1 MTRQLFEDNMNR
13 AQLDFTAM
21 FDALTPEYR
30 SSVVMRALRARDHVS
45 PDAGRAFDSAIRGSI
60 RITGYSNPALA
71 ISSTLLEPVNGTV
84 AKSEKLAA
92 AILRVWAES
101 MDELEKLVSNHL
113 SSQGLPTDYPDLDNS
128 RFRGFWDETAWEKEM
143 DWIIDLSESWS
154 EEDVALMLCYVSGRT
169 ISFDDDGEDG
179 EDGDYADD
187 SGVSTDSFV
196 DSIRVDESPRA
207 AEPERGPAAPQH
219 SGVIQEP
226 AAQEAPTQEP
236 EEVEAPGPDPEPTP
250 EPRPEPAVPA
260 PSGAAAELR
269 GPAILNQCI
278 DYLRSLSPED
288 GNWNQA
294 VPAFVEA
301 VSDIRALKSA
311 QRERRASL
319 VTAHSEIT
327 EEFSADLEFLEQD
340 MSFWSAQGLTELAE
354 LDRTLELAAGLRNLL
369 NEYRE
374 VRRPGATLSEE
385 RGRRE
390 RRSALEPRI
399 IDTMGLVRQAM
410 SGARGELVYEPVDDD
425 RGPGLADG

>member
-1 MTRQLFEDNMNR
+1 M
-13 AQLDFTAM
+13 
-21 FDALTPEYR
+21 
-30 SSVVMRALRARDHVS
+30 
-45 PDAGRAFDSAIRGSI
+45 
-60 RITGYSNPALA
+60 
-71 ISSTLLEPVNGTV
+71 
-84 AKSEKLAA
+84 
-92 AILRVWAES
+92 
-101 MDELEKLVSNHL
+101 
-113 SSQGLPTDYPDLDNS
+113 
-128 RFRGFWDETAWEKEM
+128 
-143 DWIIDLSESWS
+143 
-154 EEDVALMLCYVSGRT
+154 
-169 ISFDDDGEDG
+169 
-179 EDGDYADD
+179 
-187 SGVSTDSFV
+187 

-207 AEPERGPAAPQH
+207 AEPERGLAAPQH

-319 VTAHSEIT
+319 VAAHSEIT

-425 RGPGLADG
+425 RGGRGWQMVSHLVNVKAE